1 MASADT
7 FLQIGDIKGE
17 TTDEKF
23 KEWIEVLSWSW
34 GETNS
39 GSHGSGGGGG
49 AGKVQMQDFHFVM
62 QFGKHSPKLIGACA
76 TGDHIPKAV
85 LVSRIAGG
93 KQEEFLKIE
102 FKNLTISSYQTG
114 ASKDGKSR
122 PTDQC
127 SFNYTEIYMNYNEQ
141 KEDGSVG
148 GNIEVQYNL
157 ALNKKIK

>member
-1 MASADT
+1 MAADT

-17 TTDEKF
+17 TTDDKF
-23 KEWIEVLSWSW
+23 KECIEVLSWSW

-62 QFGKHSPKLIGACA
+62 QFGKHSPKLIMACA
-76 TGDHIPKAV
+76 TGEHIPKAT
-85 LVSRIAGG
+85 LTCRKAGG
-93 KQEEFLKIE
+93 KQEEYLVINFE
-102 FKNLTISSYQTG
+102 NLLVSSYQTG
-114 ASKDGKSR
+114 CSQGSDR

-127 SFNYTEIYMNYNEQ
+127 SFNYTKVECTYQEQ

-148 GNIEVQYNL
+148 GNFEAGYDL
-157 ALNKKIK
+157 AKNVKTK